1 MWLSRQTRSGVPEQA
16 LPEETT
22 VQTVRTRLTDGR
34 NTGLQLV
41 LPGGFAWRPS
51 VGERLLVLKNL
62 VLGSRRDC
70 PVALAPGECCLYT
83 QAASIHLTVDGSI
96 ILHGSV
102 IQEDNEE
109 E

>member
-1 MWLSRQTRSGVPEQA
+1 MWLSRQSRAVLPEQE

-22 VQTVRTRLTDGR
+22 VQTVQNRLTDAR
-34 NTGLQLV
+34 NAGLQLV

-70 PVALAPGECCLYT
+70 PVELAPGECCLYT
-83 QAASIHLTVDGSI
+83 QAASIHLTADGSI
-96 ILHGSV
+96 VLHGSV
-102 IQEDNEE
+102 VHEDNEE